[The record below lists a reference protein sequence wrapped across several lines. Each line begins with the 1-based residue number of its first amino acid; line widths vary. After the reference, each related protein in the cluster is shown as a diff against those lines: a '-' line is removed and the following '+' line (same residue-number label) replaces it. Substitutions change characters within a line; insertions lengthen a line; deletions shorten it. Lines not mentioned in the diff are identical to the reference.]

1 MAYSSASNNRN
12 ANNDS
17 GLNNRYNSS
26 SPTSYQNSTSPSYRP
41 PKVSGSY
48 AQQQTQVMEDTMRT
62 HYETEATS
70 AAVLSQLRTQRG
82 QLDGANKNVWEMRQA
97 AERAKKDITSM
108 AKKVRKKKMR
118 LQMIAIVLAV
128 VDFVLFVRLVQCG
141 GSFYCKRR
149 NYSNNSSNNNNN
161 NNSYYG
167 NN

>member
-1 MAYSSASNNRN
+1 MSYSSAGNNRN

-41 PKVSGSY
+41 PKVSGSF

-82 QLDGANKNVWEMRQA
+82 QLDGANTNVWEMRQA

-118 LQMIAIVLAV
+118 LQMIVIVLAV
-128 VDFVLFVRLVQCG
+128 VDFVLFVRLIQCG

-149 NYSNNSSNNNNN
+149 NYSNN

-167 NN
+167 TN

>member
-1 MAYSSASNNRN
+1 MSYSSASNHRN
-12 ANNDS
+12 GNNDS
-17 GLNNRYNSS
+17 GLNNRYTSS

-41 PKVSGSY
+41 PNVSGSY

-82 QLDGANKNVWEMRQA
+82 QLDGANANVWEMRQA

-128 VDFVLFVRLVQCG
+128 VDFMLFVRLVQCG

-149 NYSNNSSNNNNN
+149 SNGNYN